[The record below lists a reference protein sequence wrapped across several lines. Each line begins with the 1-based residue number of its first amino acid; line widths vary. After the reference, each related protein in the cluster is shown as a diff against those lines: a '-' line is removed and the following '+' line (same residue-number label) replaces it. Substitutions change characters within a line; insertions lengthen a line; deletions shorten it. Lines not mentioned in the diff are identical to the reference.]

1 MGFDILINTLLKA
14 MGYSKEEFD
23 SGITK
28 IKSELDT
35 FTTRA
40 IGTEQRVESIVINQ
54 EINHNKL
61 LEIEK
66 LLKQL
71 VEKDSSKSE
80 E

>member
-23 SGITK
+23 HGIAK
-28 IKSELDT
+28 IKSELDA
-35 FTTRA
+35 FTARA

-54 EINHNKL
+54 EIHHNKL